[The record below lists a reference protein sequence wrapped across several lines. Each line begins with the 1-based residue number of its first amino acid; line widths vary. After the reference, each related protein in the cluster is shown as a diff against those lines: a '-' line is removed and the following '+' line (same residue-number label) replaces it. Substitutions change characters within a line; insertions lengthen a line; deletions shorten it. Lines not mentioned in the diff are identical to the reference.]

1 MNCKTCG
8 SPLTENDQF
17 CKTCG
22 AAVNAQNAPT
32 VPPDM
37 ESKIPGEDLPFNQGA
52 PKGMESTLRLSFTR
66 EI

>member
-1 MNCKTCG
+1 MGLKEDVRMQE
-8 SPLTENDQF
+8 S
-17 CKTCG
+17 KH
-22 AAVNAQNAPT
+22 APT

-37 ESKIPGEDLPFNQGA
+37 ESKIPGEDPPFNQGA